1 LIKAMTDVEEGEEDW
16 DMISNVPPTLGC
28 CSSRR
33 HYYCDRRHT
42 TEQLA
47 PAAAATA
54 DLQL

>member
-1 LIKAMTDVEEGEEDW
+1 MKAMTDVEEGEEDW

-28 CSSRR
+28 CSSR
-33 HYYCDRRHT
+33 HYYCGRRHT
-42 TEQLA
+42 TKQLA

>member
-1 LIKAMTDVEEGEEDW
+1 MTDVEEGEEDW